1 LTIGNGPGGIAGAL
15 LLLSGPLVVPTG
27 RMAKPLSIV
36 IVEKDRDRAIM
47 IVDGLREAGDYEV
60 LVIGDEIGL
69 ARRIAER
76 NPDLVLID
84 AGSPSR
90 DAIEELTLASA
101 PLQRPVAMFVDESD
115 GSMTKAA
122 IEAGVSA
129 YVVAGLG
136 PNRIRPV
143 LDAATARFHM
153 MQKMRAELAET
164 RRALEERKVI
174 DRAKGILMR
183 AKGIGEDEAYALM
196 RKAAMDQGRKLAEV
210 AQALVTA
217 AELLK

>member
-1 LTIGNGPGGIAGAL
+1 MSKT
-15 LLLSGPLVVPTG
+15 
-27 RMAKPLSIV
+27 LSIIV
-36 IVEKDRDRAIM
+36 VEKDRDRAM
-47 IVDGLREAGDYEV
+47 TIVDGLREAGEHEV

-69 ARRIAER
+69 ARKIAER

-84 AGSPSR
+84 AGNPSR

-101 PLQRPVAMFVDESD
+101 PMQRPVAMFVDESD
-115 GSMTKAA
+115 GAQTLAA

-129 YVVAGLG
+129 YVVAGLSA
-136 PNRIRPV
+136 NRIKPV
-143 LDAATARFHM
+143 LDAAIARFHM
-153 MQKMRAELAET
+153 MQKMRVELAET

-174 DRAKGILMR
+174 DRAKGIVMR

-196 RKAAMDQGRKLAEV
+196 RKAAMDQGKKLADM

>member
-1 LTIGNGPGGIAGAL
+1 MT
-15 LLLSGPLVVPTG
+15 
-27 RMAKPLSIV
+27 RRLSIIV
-36 IVEKDRDRAIM
+36 VEKDRDRALM
-47 IVDGLREAGDYEV
+47 IVDGLREAGDHQV
-60 LVIGDEIGL
+60 LVISDELGL
-69 ARRIAER
+69 ARRISES

-84 AGSPSR
+84 AGNPSR

-101 PLQRPVAMFVDESD
+101 PMQRPVAMFVDESD
-115 GSMTKAA
+115 GALTQAA

-129 YVVAGLG
+129 YVVAGLSA
-136 PNRIRPV
+136 NRIKPV
-143 LDAATARFHM
+143 IDAAIARFHL
-153 MQKMRAELAET
+153 MQKMRVELAET

-174 DRAKGILMR
+174 DRAKGIVMR

-196 RKAAMDQGRKLAEV
+196 RKAAMDQGKKLAEV

>member
-1 LTIGNGPGGIAGAL
+1 
-15 LLLSGPLVVPTG
+15 
-27 RMAKPLSIV
+27 MARKLSI
-36 IVEKDRDRAIM
+36 IVVERDRDRAVM
-47 IVDGLREAGDYEV
+47 IVDCLREAGDHDV
-60 LVIGDEIGL
+60 LVIAEELGL
-69 ARRIAER
+69 ARRISER

-84 AGSPSR
+84 AGNPSR

-115 GSMTKAA
+115 GALTKAA

-129 YVVAGLG
+129 YVVAGLSA
-136 PNRIRPV
+136 NRIKPV
-143 LDAATARFHM
+143 LDAAIARFHL
-153 MQKMRAELAET
+153 MQKMRVELAET

-174 DRAKGILMR
+174 DRAKGIVMR

-196 RKAAMDQGRKLAEV
+196 RKAAMDQGKKLAEV